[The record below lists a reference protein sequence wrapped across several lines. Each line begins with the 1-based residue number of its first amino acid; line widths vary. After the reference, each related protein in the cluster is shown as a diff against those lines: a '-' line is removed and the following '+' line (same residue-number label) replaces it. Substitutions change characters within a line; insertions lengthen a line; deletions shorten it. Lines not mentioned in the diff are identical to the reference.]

1 MTETHRRPP
10 RLTPEAWAHARE
22 DFLSGVSAA
31 VVAERYGTT
40 ERSIRRR
47 AAMEGWRRPD
57 FMPGPLGAVPPW
69 MAEGRTREEEVA
81 LDPALGEVDQAES
94 FSRFGLLF
102 NPSGGDLRRFAFRQA
117 AENAAVDR
125 PQQAL
130 AWMRLV
136 QMIANCA
143 GRLESDSSAFRDI
156 DHLRAAYI
164 NRLNESFGEET
175 PFNSATSH
183 AAKPG
188 PGPTT

>member
-1 MTETHRRPP
+1 MTDTHRRPP
-10 RLTPEAWAHARE
+10 RLSPEAWAHARE
-22 DFLSGVSAA
+22 DFLSGVGAA
-31 VVAERYGTT
+31 VIAERYGTT

-47 AAMEGWRRPD
+47 AAIEGWRRPD
-57 FMPGPLGAVPPW
+57 FTPGPLGPPPDW
-69 MAEGRTREEEVA
+69 MAEGRTKEEEVER
-81 LDPALGEVDQAES
+81 DPALAEVDSAES

-136 QMIANCA
+136 QLVGSCN
-143 GRLESDSSAFRDI
+143 GSLESDSSAFRHI

-164 NRLNESFGEET
+164 NRLNEAFGEET
-175 PFNSATSH
+175 PSRPATSN
-183 AAKPG
+183 AGKSDASPA
-188 PGPTT
+188 P